1 MILAYFGGYTAKE
14 LFFVVFYKIG
24 VLSAFQIFKND
35 TLPFVIPHGF
45 CAGYNPFF
53 WLFFCRE
60 RALSLDLFFF
70 FLLQFQRCLQTQNLS
85 AVYWVLRPCKRREK

>member
-45 CAGYNPFF
+45 CAGYTPFF

-70 FLLQFQRCLQTQNLS
+70 FVTISALPSDSKLKCCLLGLK
-85 AVYWVLRPCKRREK
+85 AV

>member
-35 TLPFVIPHGF
+35 TLPFIIPHGF

-53 WLFFCRE
+53 LVVF
-60 RALSLDLFFF
+60 LS
-70 FLLQFQRCLQTQNLS
+70 RKSTKS
-85 AVYWVLRPCKRREK
+85 